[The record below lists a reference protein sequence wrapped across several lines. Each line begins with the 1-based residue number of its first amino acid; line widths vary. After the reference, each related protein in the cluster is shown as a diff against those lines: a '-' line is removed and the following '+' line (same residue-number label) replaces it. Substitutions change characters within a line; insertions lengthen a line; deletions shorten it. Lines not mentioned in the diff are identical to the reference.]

1 MSISLLDIY
10 GEYLI
15 PVLELELLIKEVDEK
30 WIN

>member
-1 MSISLLDIY
+1 MSISLDIY